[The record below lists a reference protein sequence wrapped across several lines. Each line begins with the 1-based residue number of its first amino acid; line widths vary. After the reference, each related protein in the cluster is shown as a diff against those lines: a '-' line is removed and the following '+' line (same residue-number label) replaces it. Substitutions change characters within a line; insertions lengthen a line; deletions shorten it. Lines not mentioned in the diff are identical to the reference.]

1 MLATALNWS
10 QVISAI
16 TQLYL
21 QDTTI
26 CLIWNPLVEFHLTTF
41 NFREYYSVINIELN
55 SLRKS
60 FEQDIA
66 DFKILEKRLS
76 DNNLR
81 YNELTKKL
89 TMAIEKSHCESFLV
103 FHDHILPF
111 IESFIN
117 ASQYSVWRSKRNRFV
132 FGYLE
137 ETFEENFV
145 KHPFFEAQNSI
156 LLISE
161 HTSSNEIFNIKTN
174 KFNGPKSQQQYSL
187 LFLDQ
192 FYTTNASFLYN
203 HSLFPDKITNLK
215 GREVIAAGFDYRPYF
230 VINYVEKYN
239 NSYDVAYE
247 DSSLG
252 AVQIDGTETHVL
264 LVFCEIYNCTVW
276 IDSSEA
282 TDWGEV
288 YPNLTG
294 DYSLGMVV
302 NGKAEIAVGAMY
314 SCCAHKFE
322 ANFIAEDNSWYASF
336 KFGCA
341 TAIKLFLSQ
350 SNNSYVRSFT
360 VRVLLF
366 TCFMNDII
374 LTSIYSGGLSSIL
387 TIPSYDKA
395 ADTID
400 GMLYHNLLW
409 SANSEAWVSA
419 IRYTDDDRMNGILQ
433 NFFIYNDDEL
443 EVLARTRSDMGFTV
457 ERLPFGHYAIGD
469 YLSSQTIEHLK
480 IMKEDLY
487 FQYTVAFVK
496 RNWPLLDRFDHLIYW
511 WHSAGL
517 DKYWEWRIVAIN
529 LNVQKQKQVEASM
542 YSNMEDNGAVKLGM
556 SNFVGILLIWVLG
569 ISISLVVFLYEVLEH
584 YVKFMK

>member
-1 MLATALNWS
+1 
-10 QVISAI
+10 
-16 TQLYL
+16 
-21 QDTTI
+21 
-26 CLIWNPLVEFHLTTF
+26 
-41 NFREYYSVINIELN
+41 
-55 SLRKS
+55 
-60 FEQDIA
+60 
-66 DFKILEKRLS
+66 
-76 DNNLR
+76 
-81 YNELTKKL
+81 
-89 TMAIEKSHCESFLV
+89 MAIEKSHCESFLV

-156 LLISE
+156 LLVSK
-161 HTSSNEIFNIKTN
+161 HTSSIEIFNLKTN

-203 HSLFPDKITNLK
+203 RSLFPDKITNLK

-230 VINYVEKYN
+230 VINYVEKCN
-239 NSYDVAYE
+239 NSYDVAYG

-314 SCCAHKFE
+314 SWDNVYLQLDMSMYLVRSGITCLVPAPRRLASWLLPLEPFQFMLWLAVLIYLFIEIISLSCAHKFE

-457 ERLPFGHYAIGD
+457 ERLPFGNG
-469 YLSSQTIEHLK
+469 L
-480 IMKEDLY
+480 
-487 FQYTVAFVK
+487 FQ
-496 RNWPLLDRFDHLIYW
+496 R
-511 WHSAGL
+511 
-517 DKYWEWRIVAIN
+517 
-529 LNVQKQKQVEASM
+529 
-542 YSNMEDNGAVKLGM
+542 
-556 SNFVGILLIWVLG
+556 
-569 ISISLVVFLYEVLEH
+569 
-584 YVKFMK
+584 